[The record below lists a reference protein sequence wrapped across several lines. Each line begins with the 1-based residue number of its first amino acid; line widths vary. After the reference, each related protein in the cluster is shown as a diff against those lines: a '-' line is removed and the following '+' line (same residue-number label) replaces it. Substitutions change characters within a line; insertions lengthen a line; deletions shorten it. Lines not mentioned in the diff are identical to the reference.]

1 MKDGSDTVLT
11 THSDT
16 TTQTGR
22 VVTHPAIQPAAI
34 AGFTIVTLISLV
46 LNERIGLTTDV
57 SWLITIIERMM
68 AGERLYV
75 DVIETNPPFSMW
87 LYYPAVVAAK
97 ILDIAPELA
106 VSVFA
111 YLTCAAGFGLTI
123 FIAERGNLLNKAIRW
138 WFWPA
143 VLGILLILPGDSFAQ
158 REHFGMALFLPLLA
172 LMAWRCQPLGTDDI
186 PSWIALLAGLSGSVM
201 ILVKPHWALAVLL
214 PAISIAWSKRSPA
227 ELFRI
232 EFVAI
237 GVIATGYLASVLV
250 LHPEFLEELYPVLKQ
265 LYLPIRN
272 ASGEWFWIFVM
283 FALVSAVW
291 LLVRLRGRL
300 PVLADISA
308 ISALGFFA
316 AMFVLGKGWNYH
328 LYPSAAAALFASV
341 IALEHM
347 VRRGIADRI
356 VRIGC
361 AGLLI
366 VSFTKTTI
374 TYHSTIRPSAEMEL
388 IAVVKAEMTNP
399 KVASIGADIALGFP
413 FTRLVGGRW
422 LSTYNSDWAG
432 GYAHL
437 RLKNEK
443 EQLSGKDRSWLESFV
458 TEFIAFK
465 TRELLE
471 DRPDVIVSKTS
482 GAWIDRIYSDP
493 GFRNVMAS
501 YEIMAGNS
509 DVTVWRRK
517 TIALSSRIPPR

>member
-1 MKDGSDTVLT
+1 MAQSNTISQNDYVRTLPG
-11 THSDT
+11 
-16 TTQTGR
+16 TQL
-22 VVTHPAIQPAAI
+22 AAF
-34 AGFTIVTLISLV
+34 ASFAVVTLISV
-46 LNERIGLTTDV
+46 ALNARIGVTTDV
-57 SWLITIIERMM
+57 SWLITIVERMM

-87 LYYPAVVAAK
+87 LYYPAVAAAK

-106 VSVFA
+106 VSVYA

-123 FIAERGNLLNKAIRW
+123 FIAGRGRLLNEAIRW

-158 REHFGMALFLPLLA
+158 REHFGMALFLPLIA
-172 LMAWRCQPLGTDDI
+172 LMAWRSQQRGSDTVPV
-186 PSWIALLAGLSGSVM
+186 WIALLTGVAGSVM

-214 PAISIAWSKRSPA
+214 PAICIAWSKRSPV
-227 ELFRI
+227 ELFRV

-237 GVIATGYLASVLV
+237 GIIAIGYLVSVLV
-250 LHPEFLEELYPVLKQ
+250 FHPEFLDKMYPILKQ

-272 ASGEWFWIFVM
+272 ASEDWFWIFVM
-283 FALVSAVW
+283 FALVMSVW
-291 LLVRLRGRL
+291 LWARMRSGL
-300 PVLADISA
+300 PALADISA

-316 AMFVLGKGWNYH
+316 AMFFLGKGWNYH

-347 VRRGIADRI
+347 VRLGVADRI
-356 VRIGC
+356 VRTGC
-361 AGLLI
+361 AGLLL

-374 TYHSTIRPSAEMEL
+374 TYHSTIRPSSEMEL
-388 IAVVKAEMTNP
+388 VAAVRADVTKP

-413 FTRLVGGRW
+413 FTRLVDGRW

-437 RLKNEK
+437 RLKNGE
-443 EQLSGKDRSWLESFV
+443 EDLSGEDRSWLEAFV
-458 TEFIAFK
+458 AQFIAFK
-465 TRELLE
+465 TSEFLE

-482 GAWIDRIYSDP
+482 GPWIDRIYSDP
-493 GFRNVMAS
+493 GFSTVMAS
-501 YEIMAGNS
+501 YEIMAQNP
-509 DVTVWRRK
+509 DVTIWRRK
-517 TIALSSRIPPR
+517 TTAMSSRIPLR

>member
-1 MKDGSDTVLT
+1 MAQSDTISQNDYVGIKPG
-11 THSDT
+11 
-16 TTQTGR
+16 TQL
-22 VVTHPAIQPAAI
+22 AAI
-34 AGFTIVTLISLV
+34 AGFTVVTLISV
-46 LNERIGLTTDV
+46 GLNARIGVTTDV
-57 SWLITIIERMM
+57 SWLITIVERLM

-87 LYYPAVVAAK
+87 LYYPAVAVAK

-111 YLTCAAGFGLTI
+111 YLTCAAGFGLTM
-123 FIAERGNLLNKAIRW
+123 FIVERGRLLNEAIRW

-158 REHFGMALFLPLLA
+158 REHFGMMLFLPLMA
-172 LMAWRCQPLGTDDI
+172 LMAWRSRQQDSNRVPV
-186 PSWIALLAGLSGSVM
+186 WIALLTGIAGSVM

-214 PAISIAWSKRSPA
+214 PAICIAWSRRSPA

-232 EFVAI
+232 EFVVI

-250 LHPEFLEELYPVLKQ
+250 IHPEFLDEIYPVLKQ

-272 ASGEWFWIFVM
+272 ASEDWFWIFVM
-283 FALVSAVW
+283 FALVMSVW
-291 LLVRLRGRL
+291 LWARMRSKL
-300 PVLADISA
+300 PALADISA
-308 ISALGFFA
+308 LSALGFFA
-316 AMFVLGKGWNYH
+316 AMFSLGKGWNYH
-328 LYPSAAAALFASV
+328 LYPSAAAALLASV

-347 VRRGIADRI
+347 VRLGIADRI

-361 AGLLI
+361 ASLLI

-374 TYHSTIRPSAEMEL
+374 TYHSTIRPSTEL
-388 IAVVKAEMTNP
+388 VAVVRAETVKP
-399 KVASIGADIALGFP
+399 RVASIGADIALGFP
-413 FTRLVGGRW
+413 FTRLVDGKW

-443 EQLSGKDRSWLESFV
+443 KDLSGADRMWLETYV
-458 TEFIAFK
+458 TSFIAFK
-465 TRELLE
+465 TNEFLE

-482 GAWIDRIYSDP
+482 GPWIDRIYSDP
-493 GFRNVMAS
+493 GFRRVMAS
-501 YEIMAGNS
+501 YKIMAQNP
-509 DVTVWRRK
+509 DVTIWRRK
-517 TIALSSRIPPR
+517 TIAVSTPTPLH

>member
-1 MKDGSDTVLT
+1 MAQSDTISQNDYV
-11 THSDT
+11 
-16 TTQTGR
+16 G
-22 VVTHPAIQPAAI
+22 THPGTKLAAVT
-34 AGFTIVTLISLV
+34 GFVVVTLISV
-46 LNERIGLTTDV
+46 ALNARIGVTTDV

-87 LYYPAVVAAK
+87 LYYPAVAAAK

-111 YLTCAAGFGLTI
+111 YLTCAAGLGLTI
-123 FIAERGNLLNKAIRW
+123 YISERGKLLNEAIRW

-158 REHFGMALFLPLLA
+158 REHFGMMLFLPLLA
-172 LMAWRCQPLGTDDI
+172 LMAWRSQQRGANQVPV
-186 PSWIALLAGLSGSVM
+186 WIALVTGVAASIM

-214 PAISIAWSKRSPA
+214 PAIFIARSKRSLA

-250 LHPEFLEELYPVLKQ
+250 IHPEFLEKMYPILKQ

-272 ASGEWFWIFVM
+272 ASEDWFWIFVM
-283 FALVSAVW
+283 FALVMSVW
-291 LLVRLRGRL
+291 LWARMRSQL
-300 PVLADISA
+300 PALADISA

-316 AMFVLGKGWNYH
+316 AMFFLGKGWNYH

-347 VRRGIADRI
+347 IRRGVADRI

-361 AGLLI
+361 ASLLI

-374 TYHSTIRPSAEMEL
+374 TYHSTIRPSTEL
-388 IAVVKAEMTNP
+388 VAVVRAGMVKP
-399 KVASIGADIALGFP
+399 RVASIGADIALGFP
-413 FTRLVGGRW
+413 FTRLVDGKW

-443 EQLSGKDRSWLESFV
+443 EDLSGEDRSWLESFV
-458 TEFIAFK
+458 TNFIAFK
-465 TRELLE
+465 TNEFLE

-482 GAWIDRIYSDP
+482 GPWIDRIYSDP
-493 GFRNVMAS
+493 GFSNVMGS
-501 YEIMAGNS
+501 YEIMAQNP

-517 TIALSSRIPPR
+517 SITMSSRIPPH